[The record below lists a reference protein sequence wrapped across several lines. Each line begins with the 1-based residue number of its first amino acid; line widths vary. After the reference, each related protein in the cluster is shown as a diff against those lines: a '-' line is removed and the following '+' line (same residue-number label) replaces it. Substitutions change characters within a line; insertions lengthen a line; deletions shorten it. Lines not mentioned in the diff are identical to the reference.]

1 MIRWHGRRKQHC
13 DGVTRRSFLCAGTAF
28 AGLSIA
34 DLLRLEASQG
44 IHRTR
49 KAIINV
55 HLDGGPPHQ
64 DMIDLKPDAPA
75 EVRGEFRSIGTSL
88 SGFRIC
94 ELMPRLAERAHQF
107 AFIRSLVGAASVHDA
122 FQCQSGYDAK
132 NLESIGGRPA
142 MGSVIH
148 HLLGSTSDPAPSFVD
163 LMQGRPFVRNSAR
176 PGFLGPS
183 FSPFR
188 PDLSGMFARPLED
201 GMKVELAR
209 RGADH
214 ATELTLNDALNGGR
228 LADRQSLLDGLDRL
242 QRDMDASGM
251 MDAMDQF
258 QAQASGILT
267 SGKFAEAMNL
277 ELEDPKIVERFTP
290 KVSRAGMTGTCEGP
304 ESIKKFLLARRLV
317 EAGVRCVSLSF
328 GDFDTHSGNFSRC
341 RYLLP
346 ALDFGLAAL
355 IDDLHERGMLD
366 DVSIV
371 IWGEFGRTPKINNN
385 QGGRDHWPRVGMCM
399 LAGGAMNTGQVIG
412 ATDRLAG
419 EATERPVSYQE
430 VFATLYHRLG
440 IDLNQ
445 TTILDPTG
453 RPQYL
458 LDHREPIREL
468 V

>member
-1 MIRWHGRRKQHC
+1 MIRWQGRTKKHC
-13 DGVTRRSFLCAGTAF
+13 DGVSRRSFLCAGTAF
-28 AGLSIA
+28 AGLTFA
-34 DLLRLEASQG
+34 DLLRLESAQG
-44 IHRTR
+44 IGSSQ

-64 DMIDLKPDAPA
+64 DMIDLKPNAPV
-75 EVRGEFRSIGTSL
+75 EVRGEFTSIDTNL
-88 SGFRIC
+88 SGFRVC
-94 ELMPRLAERAHQF
+94 ELMPKLAARAHQF

-132 NLESIGGRPA
+132 NLASIGGRPA

-148 HLLGSTSDPAPSFVD
+148 HLLGSTRDPAPSFVD

-183 FSPFR
+183 YSPFR
-188 PDLSGMFARPLED
+188 PDLTQMFARPLED
-201 GMKVELAR
+201 GMKVELAN
-209 RGADH
+209 RGNDH
-214 ATELTLNDALNGGR
+214 ATELTLNGDLDGGR
-228 LADRQSLLDGLDRL
+228 LDDRQSLLNGLDRL
-242 QRDMDASGM
+242 QRDIDSSGM
-251 MDAMDQF
+251 MNAMDQF

-267 SGKFAEAMNL
+267 SGKFADAMNL
-277 ELEDPKIVERFTP
+277 ELEDPATVAKFTP
-290 KVSRAGMTGTCEGP
+290 NVSREGMTGTCETP
-304 ESIKKFLLARRLV
+304 ESMKKFLLARRLV

-346 ALDFGLAAL
+346 ALDFGLAAF
-355 IDDLHERGMLD
+355 IDDLDERGMLE

-371 IWGEFGRTPKINNN
+371 IWGEFGRTPKINTKN
-385 QGGRDHWPRVGMCM
+385 GGRDHWPRVGMCM
-399 LAGGAMNTGQVIG
+399 LAGGGMSTGQVIG

-430 VFATLYHRLG
+430 VFATLYHNLG

-445 TTILDPTG
+445 TTIADPTG

-458 LDHREPIREL
+458 LEHREPIREL